1 MRGGSARRATGRN
14 RRKLSIA
21 AGDADPPVDHDSG
34 TSQPTPPALGH
45 SSLCGS
51 SRGVGDQDVI
61 SGDCVTATWEQSS
74 SQGLLQHSDDDSGEE
89 GLSFEE
95 LMAEPCESQ
104 NAELSSQTASS
115 SQDFDGKGGDN
126 ATPSLKDLLGI
137 VDEHMTLDI
146 LSEIEVSMEPRELQS
161 LQEVDVSHDPSLV
174 SV

>member
-14 RRKLSIA
+14 RKKLSVA

-45 SSLCGS
+45 SSLCRS
-51 SRGVGDQDVI
+51 SLGVGDQDVI
-61 SGDCVTATWEQSS
+61 SGDCVTATWEQSNL
-74 SQGLLQHSDDDSGEE
+74 QGLQHSDDDSGEE

-95 LMAEPCESQ
+95 LMSEPCESQ
-104 NAELSSQTASS
+104 NAELSPQTASS
-115 SQDFDGKGGDN
+115 SQGFDGKGGDN

-146 LSEIEVSMEPRELQS
+146 LSEIEVSMEPGELQS